1 MTLSTYSIYLIYF
14 YDNHVQRLFRFI
26 YLENL
31 GKDENIKIH
40 LKYYHTIFVE
50 HNNKIQ
56 QFNLYNAILK
66 MNTYHSSY
74 NRYECLCLILL
85 ELTSFG

>member
-14 YDNHVQRLFRFI
+14 YDNPLQRLFPFI

-31 GKDENIKIH
+31 GKVDNIKN
-40 LKYYHTIFVE
+40 TFVE

-56 QFNLYNAILK
+56 
-66 MNTYHSSY
+66 
-74 NRYECLCLILL
+74 
-85 ELTSFG
+85 

>member
-14 YDNHVQRLFRFI
+14 YDNPLQRLFPFI

-40 LKYYHTIFVE
+40 LKYSHTIFVE

-56 QFNLYNAILK
+56 
-66 MNTYHSSY
+66 
-74 NRYECLCLILL
+74 
-85 ELTSFG
+85 

>member
-14 YDNHVQRLFRFI
+14 YDNPLQRLFPFI

-31 GKDENIKIH
+31 GKDNNIKNTF
-40 LKYYHTIFVE
+40 KKFVE

-56 QFNLYNAILK
+56 
-66 MNTYHSSY
+66 
-74 NRYECLCLILL
+74 
-85 ELTSFG
+85 